1 MDCINNIR
9 KVLSEIGDV
18 QLVLATKTRSIE
30 ELTKVHEVF
39 PDLVFGENRVQEL
52 LSKYT
57 DKFKWHLV
65 GQLQTNKVK
74 YIIDK
79 VELIHSVDR
88 IALVA
93 EIDKRAKSIR
103 KVQDCLI
110 EINLTDDE
118 KRGGVQLSG
127 LDSLINSSK
136 GYENVSIKGLM
147 VVMPAGCDEISL
159 KNHMQTMKE
168 LKDKY
173 AFPILSMGMSSDY
186 KIALEYGT
194 SMVRLGRTIFGERL

>member
-9 KVLSEIGDV
+9 KVLSEIGNV

-93 EIDKRAKSIR
+93 EIDKRAKSIE
-103 KVQDCLI
+103 KTQDCLI
-110 EINLTDDE
+110 EINLTNDE
-118 KRGGVQLSG
+118 NRGGVQLNG
-127 LDSLINSSK
+127 LDNLINNCK

-147 VVMPAGCDEISL
+147 AVMPTECDEISL
-159 KNHMQTMKE
+159 RKYMQMMKE

-173 AFPILSMGMSSDY
+173 SFPVLSMGMSSDY

>member
-93 EIDKRAKSIR
+93 EIDKRAKSIG

-118 KRGGVQLSG
+118 NRGGVQLSG

-136 GYENVSIKGLM
+136 GYENVFIKGLM
-147 VVMPAGCDEISL
+147 AVMPAGGDEISL
-159 KNHMQTMKE
+159 RKHMQTMKE

>member
-18 QLVLATKTRSIE
+18 QLVLATKTRTIK

-93 EIDKRAKSIR
+93 EIDKRAKSIG

-118 KRGGVQLSG
+118 NRGGVQLSG

-147 VVMPAGCDEISL
+147 AVMPAGCDEISL
-159 KNHMQTMKE
+159 RKHMQTMKE

>member
-93 EIDKRAKSIR
+93 EIDKRAKSIG

-136 GYENVSIKGLM
+136 GYKNVAIKGFM
-147 VVMPAGCDEISL
+147 AVMPAGCDEISL
-159 KNHMQTMKE
+159 RKHMQTMKE

-173 AFPILSMGMSSDY
+173 SFPILSMGMSSDY

>member
-93 EIDKRAKSIR
+93 EIDKRAKSIG

-118 KRGGVQLSG
+118 NRGGMQLSG

-136 GYENVSIKGLM
+136 GYENVFIKGLM
-147 VVMPAGCDEISL
+147 AVMPAGGDEISL
-159 KNHMQTMKE
+159 RKHMQTMKE

>member
-1 MDCINNIR
+1 MDCIENIQ

-79 VELIHSVDR
+79 VELIHSIDR

-93 EIDKRAKSIR
+93 EIDKRAKSIG

-118 KRGGVQLSG
+118 NRGGVQLSG

-136 GYENVSIKGLM
+136 GYKNVCINGLM
-147 VVMPAGCDEISL
+147 AVMPAGCDEISL
-159 KNHMQTMKE
+159 RKHMQTMKE

-173 AFPILSMGMSSDY
+173 AFSVLSMGMSSDY

>member
-93 EIDKRAKSIR
+93 EIDKRAKSIG

-118 KRGGVQLSG
+118 NRGGVQSSG
-127 LDSLINSSK
+127 LDSLINNSK
-136 GYENVSIKGLM
+136 GYENVFIKGLM
-147 VVMPAGCDEISL
+147 AVMPAGCDEISL
-159 KNHMQTMKE
+159 RKHMQIMKE

-173 AFPILSMGMSSDY
+173 AFPLLSMGMSSDY

>member
-39 PDLVFGENRVQEL
+39 PNLVFGENRVQEL

-93 EIDKRAKSIR
+93 EIDKRAKSIG
-103 KVQDCLI
+103 KVQSCLI

-118 KRGGVQLSG
+118 NRGGVQLSG

-136 GYENVSIKGLM
+136 GYENVSIKGFM
-147 VVMPAGCDEISL
+147 AVMPAGCDEISL
-159 KNHMQTMKE
+159 RKHMQTMKE

-173 AFPILSMGMSSDY
+173 AFPLLSMGMSSDY

>member
-18 QLVLATKTRSIE
+18 QVVLATKTRSIE

-93 EIDKRAKSIR
+93 EIDKRAKSIG

-118 KRGGVQLSG
+118 NRGGVQLSG

-136 GYENVSIKGLM
+136 GYKNVSIKGLM
-147 VVMPAGCDEISL
+147 AVMPAGCDEISL
-159 KNHMQTMKE
+159 RKHMQTMKE

-173 AFPILSMGMSSDY
+173 AFPLLSMGMSSDY

-194 SMVRLGRTIFGERL
+194 SMVRLGRTVFGERL

>member
-52 LSKYT
+52 LSKYN

-93 EIDKRAKSIR
+93 EIDKRAKSIG
-103 KVQDCLI
+103 KVQNCLI

-127 LDSLINSSK
+127 LDSLINNSK
-136 GYENVSIKGLM
+136 GYKNVSIKGLM
-147 VVMPAGCDEISL
+147 AVMPVGCDEISL
-159 KNHMQTMKE
+159 RKHMQTMKE

-173 AFPILSMGMSSDY
+173 AFPLLSMGMSSDY

>member
-39 PDLVFGENRVQEL
+39 PNLVFGENRVQEL

-74 YIIDK
+74 YIID
-79 VELIHSVDR
+79 ELR
-88 IALVA
+88 FNLV
-93 EIDKRAKSIR
+93 
-103 KVQDCLI
+103 
-110 EINLTDDE
+110 
-118 KRGGVQLSG
+118 
-127 LDSLINSSK
+127 
-136 GYENVSIKGLM
+136 
-147 VVMPAGCDEISL
+147 
-159 KNHMQTMKE
+159 
-168 LKDKY
+168 
-173 AFPILSMGMSSDY
+173 
-186 KIALEYGT
+186 
-194 SMVRLGRTIFGERL
+194 